1 MNESDQHLKDLFA
14 GMAMLGMLSAG
25 KDPAYTKDLATT
37 AYEVA
42 DEMMIERRQHMEGA
56 KE

>member
-25 KDPAYTKDLATT
+25 KDPAYTTDLVTS

-42 DEMMIERRQHMEGA
+42 DAMMDKRQERIEEA